1 MRATLARSMLI
12 GGAAALLVLS
22 LQGPIAHIAF
32 ALIDASADVEGH
44 AHTYFAI
51 RIWSAPATLA
61 TYSLIGWF
69 VGMQN
74 TRAPLYLLVAGN
86 SLNIVLDL
94 ILAVG
99 FDLRVAGVAWA
110 SLVAEWSTVG
120 FGLWLV
126 RRELARH
133 GGCWRRDL
141 IMDLVALKRL
151 IAVNGDIFVRTLC
164 LIFAFAYFT
173 SKGASLGEVTLAAN
187 AVLMNFMT
195 FAAYGLDGF
204 AHAAEALVG
213 RAIGRHDDEQF
224 TQAVRISGLW
234 GAGTAL
240 AVSAIYFAAGP
251 AIIALLTSVPEVQA
265 AAAVYL
271 PWAAALPVVAVW
283 CYWLDGVF
291 IGATWSR
298 DMRNTMVVSL
308 ILYLLPAIWL
318 PDIMGNHGL
327 WLAMTLF
334 MAARGVT
341 MGLVYPTRRRQL
353 AATTA

>member
-1 MRATLARSMLI
+1 
-12 GGAAALLVLS
+12 
-22 LQGPIAHIAF
+22 
-32 ALIDASADVEGH
+32 
-44 AHTYFAI
+44 
-51 RIWSAPATLA
+51 
-61 TYSLIGWF
+61 
-69 VGMQN
+69 
-74 TRAPLYLLVAGN
+74 
-86 SLNIVLDL
+86 
-94 ILAVG
+94 
-99 FDLRVAGVAWA
+99 
-110 SLVAEWSTVG
+110 
-120 FGLWLV
+120 
-126 RRELARH
+126 
-133 GGCWRRDL
+133 
-141 IMDLVALKRL
+141 MDLVALKRL